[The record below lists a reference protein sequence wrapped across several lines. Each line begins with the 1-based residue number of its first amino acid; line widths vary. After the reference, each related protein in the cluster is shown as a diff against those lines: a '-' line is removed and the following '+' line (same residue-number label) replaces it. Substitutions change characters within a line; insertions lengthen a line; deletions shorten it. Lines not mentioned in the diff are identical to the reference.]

1 MIPDTKNR
9 RLHTGV
15 FTTVIFSVFFA
26 WAFVLPVQ
34 AGSSCREKII
44 QLRADYEVIQQ
55 NGGLWGY
62 MEQTASLQKHS
73 TLGFQLDAKLQRAV
87 VAFESSCN
95 GNPPGKPQ
103 LSLFDRIQ
111 QRFGEARAIKNGA
124 SGRTSI
130 KKIQLDLENLNNNLD
145 HLLKEL

>member
-1 MIPDTKNR
+1 MISDTKNR
-9 RLHTGV
+9 RLHTGI
-15 FTTVIFSVFFA
+15 FATVIFSVFIA

-34 AGSSCREKII
+34 AGGSCAEKIR
-44 QLRADYEVIQQ
+44 QLRADYEMIQQ

-62 MEQTASLQKHS
+62 MEQAASLKKNS

-124 SGRTSI
+124 HGRTSI
-130 KKIQLDLENLNNNLD
+130 KKIQLSLNNLNNNLD
-145 HLLKEL
+145 QLLKEL